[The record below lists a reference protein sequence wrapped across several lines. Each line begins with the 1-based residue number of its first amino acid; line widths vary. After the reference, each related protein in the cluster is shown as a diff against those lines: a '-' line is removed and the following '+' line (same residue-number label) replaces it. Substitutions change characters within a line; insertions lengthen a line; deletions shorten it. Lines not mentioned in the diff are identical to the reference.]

1 MSSPVTL
8 DTTVNAS
15 TQPATQSSAPTDEEL
30 ASLMKNLSI
39 TTDNSKTAAT
49 EKPDPIKSPSSS
61 LGQQYLLL
69 LTEQL
74 SMKDAKAKDLH
85 AEIQGITEKTKAIDS
100 LLNVII
106 KKSQASSDG
115 SVDCKSPDIVH
126 LVEDMRQKGITISL
140 PNGKLKKE
148 DISRTFSLIGNQRQ
162 TFDQKMQE
170 KVQAF
175 QQGTMERNQLFEF
188 IKGQFDTLNR
198 AMQKLINGI
207 APRSV

>member
-1 MSSPVTL
+1 MSSPVTH
-8 DTTVNAS
+8 DTAPSQTAAQPV
-15 TQPATQSSAPTDEEL
+15 PATPNEEEL
-30 ASLMKNLSI
+30 ATLMKNLSI
-39 TTDNSKTAAT
+39 SDDPSKTSAT
-49 EKPDPIKSPSSS
+49 ENTNPLTAPSKAI
-61 LGQQYLLL
+61 GEQYLLL

-74 SMKDAKAKDLH
+74 TMKDTKAKDLH
-85 AEIQGITEKTKAIDS
+85 AEIQGITDKTKAIDS
-100 LLNVII
+100 LLNVIM
-106 KKSQASSDG
+106 KKSQASPDG

-126 LVEDMRQKGITISL
+126 LVEEMRQKGITISL

-198 AMQKLINGI
+198 AMQKLINWI
-207 APRSV
+207 ASRTV